1 MPTVSTSDKTFSS
14 VIELIYLKEANI
26 KDLEL
31 ISLLWVVVST
41 LIRYFYTSTL
51 F

>member
-1 MPTVSTSDKTFSS
+1 M
-14 VIELIYLKEANI
+14 ELMYLKGVNI

-41 LIRYFYTSTL
+41 LIKVLLYFWFVLILIIYL
-51 F
+51 